1 MVCLMSLQFTLNS
14 KKTEVILSNP
24 NHSFPIKSN
33 SVVTAAFVES
43 VNNAIKARTTHYFAL
58 LIADTDYLREEVR
71 YAKTNLKL
79 F

>member
-1 MVCLMSLQFTLNS
+1 MTD
-14 KKTEVILSNP
+14 VIAVYLEQQENRGTLSN
-24 NHSFPIKSN
+24 HHCPIKSN
-33 SVVTAAFVES
+33 SLATAAFVES